1 MQLNGIIVGG
11 LIPALFFGI
20 SGIFVKASTSSGIGL
35 GVYLLAVGVGVLV
48 AGMVFYYF
56 EPEVDINIC
65 SGLFAW
71 SAGFFWAVGGGL
83 LALALLKYG
92 TPIATLVP
100 LYNMNTLIT
109 VLLGLII
116 FSEWQD
122 VNLMK
127 LLWGTL
133 LIMVGGSLVATS

>member
-35 GVYLLAVGVGVLV
+35 GIYLLTVGAGVLM
-48 AGMVFYYF
+48 AGLIFYYF
-56 EPEVDINIC
+56 EPQADINIR
-65 SGLFAW
+65 SGFFAW
-71 SAGFFWAVGGGL
+71 SAGFCWAVGGGL
-83 LALALLKYG
+83 VALALLKYG

-100 LYNMNTLIT
+100 LYNMNTLVT

-116 FSEWQD
+116 FAEWQD
-122 VNLMK
+122 VDLVK
-127 LLWGTL
+127 LLGGTL
-133 LIMVGGSLVATS
+133 LIVVGGSLVATS